1 MNPAVAGDWKRAKE
15 SLGAAWSC
23 HRDGYHAD
31 SVARAY
37 YATLHAAKAALEL
50 QGVSAERHTDVTRMF
65 RLYLVNVGLVEER
78 WLDIFAV
85 GSDERMHSDYDVMT
99 VFDDQDSVEACQRS
113 EAFLNR
119 IRLLLGG
126 SVAQEGSEGG

>member
-1 MNPAVAGDWKRAKE
+1 MNQAVAGEWKRARQ

-31 SVARAY
+31 SISRAY

-50 QGVSAERHTDVTRMF
+50 QGASSERHTDVRRMF
-65 RLYLVNVGLVEER
+65 RLHLVKAGLVEAQ
-78 WLDIFAV
+78 WLDVIAV
-85 GSDERMHSDYDVMT
+85 GSDERIHSDYDAT
-99 VFDDQDSVEACQRS
+99 AVFDEEDSHEACQRS

-126 SVAQEGSEGG
+126 AVPQE